1 MGKRKKA
8 RFTVSIE
15 VESLEIIDFY
25 ADKLQQSRAEVVKA
39 LLNLALD
46 NQEIMNAIGVFRM
59 DSLRERG
66 VIVQLPLG
74 YYE

>member
-15 VESLEIIDFY
+15 IESLEIIDFY
-25 ADKLQQSRAEVVKA
+25 AGKLQQSRAEVVKT

-46 NQEIMNAIGVFRM
+46 NQEIMNAIGILKM
-59 DSLRERG
+59 ESLRGRG

-74 YYE
+74 HYE

>member
-1 MGKRKKA
+1 MARIKKE
-8 RFTVSIE
+8 RVSFTIEGESIK
-15 VESLEIIDFY
+15 LMDYY
-25 ADKLQQSRAEVVKA
+25 AGNLHRSRAELMRA

-46 NQEIMNAIGVFRM
+46 NREIMNAVGIFKM

-74 YYE
+74 HYE

>member
-46 NQEIMNAIGVFRM
+46 NQEIMNAIGVLKMESSRN
-59 DSLRERG
+59 RG

-74 YYE
+74 HYE

>member
-46 NQEIMNAIGVFRM
+46 NQEIMNAIGVLKMESPRN
-59 DSLRERG
+59 RG

-74 YYE
+74 HYE

>member
-46 NQEIMNAIGVFRM
+46 NQEIMNAVGVFRM

-74 YYE
+74 HYE